1 MILRVMCGFTIVFFM
16 AVIIWLIGH
25 NVHYRSDLRDIE
37 VQVDILKIEIKD
49 LRSDIIDVK
58 AGHYF
63 DYGCN

>member
-1 MILRVMCGFTIVFFM
+1 M

-49 LRSDIIDVK
+49 LRSDIIDMK